1 MINILFAIIF
11 LFPSLAYAQAAEKPT
26 TKQVDTTVNA
36 AKADK
41 DVEEV
46 EVVEDV
52 TDVSNNA
59 NTAGNKGLL
68 YIVGRLHA
76 AMVHFPIAWVFLLL
90 LMQIA
95 MLSQRFA
102 DLSKAA
108 MTIHVLAV
116 ASYIPAIFS
125 GLMRVKYIPDSPE
138 FSSMLT
144 AHHIPVFS
152 ASALCTLTLFVA
164 LIKRDLWTSYKY
176 RYVRLALVTI
186 TFLLFSIGGHNGGE
200 LVFGAD
206 FLQR

>member
-1 MINILFAIIF
+1 MINFLFAIIF
-11 LFPSLAYAQAAEKPT
+11 LFPSLAYAQAGEKPT
-26 TKQVDTTVNA
+26 TKQADTTVNA

-52 TDVSNNA
+52 TDVSNERA

-108 MTIHVLAV
+108 MTIHILAV

-125 GLMRVKYIPDSPE
+125 GFMRVKYIPDSPE

-152 ASALCTLTLFVA
+152 ASALCMLTLIVA

-186 TFLLFSIGGHNGGE
+186 TFLLFSLGGHNGGK
-200 LVFGAD
+200 LVFGAN
-206 FLQR
+206 FLN